1 MRAPNLL
8 MRGELRQGRQ
18 RTDGE
23 APVGLDGNPA
33 QLRDSLQIDEPG
45 GLDQVLLQVVEQI
58 DAAGLED
65 APRLLGGEF
74 QSLGDARGPRELE
87 SVHGLPSFLTS
98 ASAASTRSG
107 VIGSCR
113 RRTPVA
119 L

>member
-1 MRAPNLL
+1 

-23 APVGLDGNPA
+23 APVGLDADPV
-33 QLRDSLQIDEPG
+33 QSRDGLQVDEPG
-45 GLDQVLLQVVEQI
+45 GLDQVLLQVVEQV

-65 APRLLGGEF
+65 APRRLGGEI
-74 QSLGDARGPRELE
+74 QGLGDAPGPRELKP
-87 SVHGLPSFLTS
+87 VHGLPSFPAS
-98 ASAASTRSG
+98 ASVASTRSG

-113 RRTPVA
+113 RCTPVA